1 MTYTEKRHVVI
12 FGYTQREMK
21 RVLTHFM
28 ESLPDYVSL
37 SFTTRSL
44 ATSISLVGTHQGQ
57 EMLRFKMNRLH
68 RNLLDIFHEEVIA
81 TEDISI
87 PEILAQSLIEKD
99 LTLACAESCTGGNL
113 AHSMVKMAGSSSYFL
128 GSVVSYSNDVK
139 ANVLKVPRQS
149 IDRFGAVSQQVVE
162 AMANGACSLM
172 NADCSMATSGIAGPD
187 GGTRFKPV
195 GTVWMAVK
203 YRDKVVSECI
213 NFSGNRNEV
222 IESATNHVMV
232 MLIKVLKNSYIMQ
245 EDYNDE

>member
-1 MTYTEKRHVVI
+1 MTYTEQRHVVI

-21 RVLTHFM
+21 RVLTHFT
-28 ESLPDYVSL
+28 EALPDYVSL

-44 ATSISLVGTHQGQ
+44 ATSITLVGKHTGQ

-81 TEDISI
+81 TEDVSI
-87 PEILAQSLIEKD
+87 PEILAQSLAEKE
-99 LTLACAESCTGGNL
+99 LTVACAESCTGGNL
-113 AHSMVKMAGSSSYFL
+113 AHSMVKLPGSSSYFL

-139 ANVLKVPRQS
+139 ADVLKVPRQYL
-149 IDRFGAVSQQVVE
+149 DRFGAVSQQVVE
-162 AMANGACSLM
+162 AMAKGVSTLM

-203 YRDKVVSECI
+203 YKDKVVSECI
-213 NFSGNRNEV
+213 RFSGNRNEV

-232 MLIKVLKNSYIMQ
+232 MLIKVLRNSYIMQ